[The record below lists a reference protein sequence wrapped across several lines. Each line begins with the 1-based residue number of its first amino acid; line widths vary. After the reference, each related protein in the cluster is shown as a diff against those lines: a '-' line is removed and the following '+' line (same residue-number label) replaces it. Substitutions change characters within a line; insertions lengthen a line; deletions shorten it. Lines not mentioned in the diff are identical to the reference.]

1 MAWNRKVVLQYNQ
14 LNTFVKITLKL
25 LIYLLKKQLNKF
37 QVFLPNVFCIYKNI
51 EIQVFKLFY
60 WRFVFLQTGLA
71 FDLNW
76 HESDSNVQ
84 FFSLCKTSLKER
96 RRDRNNIFYEE
107 RGSEMKLELER
118 NLFVKL

>member
-1 MAWNRKVVLQYNQ
+1 M
-14 LNTFVKITLKL
+14 
-25 LIYLLKKQLNKF
+25 
-37 QVFLPNVFCIYKNI
+37 
-51 EIQVFKLFY
+51 
-60 WRFVFLQTGLA
+60 FLQTGLA

-107 RGSEMKLELER
+107 RGTEMKLELER
-118 NLFVKL
+118 NLLVKL